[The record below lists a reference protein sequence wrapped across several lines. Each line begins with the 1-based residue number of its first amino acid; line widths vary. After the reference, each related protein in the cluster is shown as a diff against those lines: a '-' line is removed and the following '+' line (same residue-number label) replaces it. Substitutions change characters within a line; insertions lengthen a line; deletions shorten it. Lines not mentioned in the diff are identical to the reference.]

1 MPIMVRPLVSKLNV
15 ATTGSPVGRA
25 PAIAASVS
33 STDDMVSIHNKS
45 APPRARAAACSAK
58 NTWPIKAHKKQITQ
72 QPVDNEA
79 AQDGQRRAPDGDARA
94 DKGRNPQQKGDQR
107 DL

>member
-1 MPIMVRPLVSKLNV
+1 V
-15 ATTGSPVGRA
+15 ADKGPQALETER
-25 PAIAASVS
+25 
-33 STDDMVSIHNKS
+33 KQ
-45 APPRARAAACSAK
+45 
-58 NTWPIKAHKKQITQ
+58 KQITQ